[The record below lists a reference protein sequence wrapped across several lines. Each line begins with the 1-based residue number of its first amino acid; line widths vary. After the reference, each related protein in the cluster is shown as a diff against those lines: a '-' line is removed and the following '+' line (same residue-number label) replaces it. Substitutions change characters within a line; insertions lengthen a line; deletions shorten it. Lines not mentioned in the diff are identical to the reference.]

1 MAQTEELERRIAS
14 ALGRIGAAALAL
26 AEAPPQVVETIVE
39 TVVERVVEVPAPAPE
54 VDADSVAGAEIARL
68 RAELDAQASLNA
80 QLDDRVRLIRER
92 QDATVA
98 TLETRIGSLTAQL
111 DAQGNEVQR
120 LRMVNVQ
127 LREAMRGLREALTEG
142 MADPGAINRA
152 MLAEL
157 EALRATRMAEM
168 AEMDE
173 ILAALDP
180 LVAAAEAEGGAQD
193 ARA

>member
-1 MAQTEELERRIAS
+1 MEKTEELERRIAG
-14 ALGRIGAAALAL
+14 ALGRIGTAVRTL
-26 AEAPPQVVETIVE
+26 AEAPPKVVE
-39 TVVERVVEVPAPAPE
+39 TVVERVVEVPAAATKVSSE
-54 VDADSVAGAEIARL
+54 SAAAAEIRRL
-68 RAELDAQASLNA
+68 QAELDAQESRNA

-98 TLETRIGSLTAQL
+98 TLETRIGALGAQL

-157 EALRATRMAEM
+157 ESLRATRLAEM

-173 ILAALDP
+173 ILTALDP
-180 LVAAAEAEGGAQD
+180 LVSKAEAQQED
-193 ARA
+193 ADA